1 MSADVDEAQHAR
13 MHNPEQLEFGKRQRW
28 NSRSP
33 PGGSD
38 ATVDADEAAK
48 NAVLTMLNVVRTY
61 PAEAVVCENFSAL
74 PAPGSESKIAKSGC
88 CLTSVSICL
97 S

>member
-13 MHNPEQLEFGKRQRW
+13 MHNPEQLEFGKRQRR

-38 ATVDADEAAK
+38 ATVDDNEAAK
-48 NAVLTMLNVVRTY
+48 NAVLTMRTSY
-61 PAEAVVCENFSAL
+61 FEPI
-74 PAPGSESKIAKSGC
+74 PGAGNS
-88 CLTSVSICL
+88 
-97 S
+97 